1 MNLLFL
7 NALKGLKR
15 KKVQMTILILLI
27 TLSTGI
33 YVAMNSALDRLENRY
48 YSYLDEQNVENVSL
62 DVNIDITKEISKN
75 DFKEIKEK
83 YLNNVTEDEK
93 NIIKSYEF
101 YLNTSYVYDSN
112 MFTAVSYILNKYDA
126 INYLE
131 EQKLD
136 SIKEKYYFDYEKQY
150 SKLIT
155 EDKISMKILP
165 YIKDKKINKP
175 FLLEGRYPENEKEI
189 TILKGFAKKNNIKLN
204 DEYKI
209 GEENYKVVGFAYA
222 SDYIYP
228 LITMSVPIFDEAK
241 NNVIIMNKEDYD
253 KIGGIT
259 DNTYAIR
266 YTNDVKRKFKFE
278 MTNNEEGTTLS
289 IKDDPTTA
297 LLENEQDKV
306 HAGVNTVLRIARI
319 GGLQLEFASNRLFAK
334 YFLYLLLTISVI
346 IISIITKKRIEDEK
360 LQIGVLKSLG
370 YSKYTI
376 ALSYLCY
383 PIIGSIIGGTLGF
396 LIGSGLNTLIAKLY
410 TGYFNVPIEGNIIY
424 ISYLKDSI
432 LIPLILLSIL
442 CYLIAIIMLRKK
454 PLKLLKEGSNL
465 KVNLFSKLVNLLTK
479 LLPFKQRFKY
489 SLASRSIGKL
499 LIVTVTSFGAGM
511 LIVLTLM
518 GINLFKSAIDE
529 SFNGMNYDY
538 IVYMNNYYP
547 NNNTDDTYLLQTD
560 AKLKKANNEELD
572 EDITLSGID
581 NDASNI
587 TLLNDENKDLKQL
600 LKENEVIVSVNMKE
614 KYNLKEND
622 EVIVNLNDKNITYK
636 VVGFNNDYFSY
647 TIYQERNYLSKELGF
662 NDKVYNIIYSKDKK
676 YSNLSTLSEDES
688 SKINYV
694 MSLTDLKDNLLT
706 QMDRYNTTI
715 YIIIIFAS
723 IMAFAII
730 LVISNI
736 VVEEN
741 KKTISLMKV
750 MGYTEKE
757 TSNIV
762 LNIYTPFV
770 IVAYLLS
777 IPAMTNLLK
786 WIVSQLV
793 EDTNVT
799 IPITL
804 PLKEA
809 MIGLIGLL
817 VAYYVALTIA
827 KKSLNKIPLAIALKR
842 E

>member
-62 DVNIDITKEISKN
+62 DVNIDIKKEISKK

-83 YLNNVTEDEK
+83 YLNNVTEDEE

-126 INYLE
+126 LNYLE

-189 TILKGFAKKNNIKLN
+189 TILKGFAKKNNIKIN

-209 GEENYKVVGFAYA
+209 GEEKYKVVGFAYA

-266 YTNDVKRKFKFE
+266 YTTDVKRKFKFE

-396 LIGSGLNTLIAKLY
+396 LIGSSLNTLIAKLY

-529 SFNGMNYDY
+529 SFKGMNYDY

-636 VVGFNNDYFSY
+636 IVGFNNDYFSY

-723 IMAFAII
+723 IMSFSII

-750 MGYTEKE
+750 MGYSERE
-757 TSNIV
+757 TSSIV

-817 VAYYVALTIA
+817 IAYYVALTIA
-827 KKSLNKIPLAIALKR
+827 KKTLNKIPLAIALKR

>member
-62 DVNIDITKEISKN
+62 DVNIDIKKEISKK

-83 YLNNVTEDEK
+83 YLNNVTEDEE

-126 INYLE
+126 LNYLE

-189 TILKGFAKKNNIKLN
+189 TILKGFAKKNNIKIN

-209 GEENYKVVGFAYA
+209 GEEKYKVVGFAYA

-241 NNVIIMNKEDYD
+241 NNVIIMNTEDYD

-266 YTNDVKRKFKFE
+266 YTTDVKRKFKFE

-396 LIGSGLNTLIAKLY
+396 LIGSSLNTLIAKLY

-529 SFNGMNYDY
+529 SFKGMNYDY

-636 VVGFNNDYFSY
+636 IVGFNNDYFSY

-723 IMAFAII
+723 IMSFSII

-750 MGYTEKE
+750 MGYSERE
-757 TSNIV
+757 TSSIV

-817 VAYYVALTIA
+817 IAYYVALTIA
-827 KKSLNKIPLAIALKR
+827 KKTLNKIPLAIALKR

>member
-83 YLNNVTEDEK
+83 YLNNVTEDEE

-529 SFNGMNYDY
+529 SFKGMNYDY

-636 VVGFNNDYFSY
+636 IVGFNNDYFSY

-750 MGYTEKE
+750 MGYSERE

-817 VAYYVALTIA
+817 IAYYVALTIA

>member
-62 DVNIDITKEISKN
+62 DVNIDIKKEISKK

-83 YLNNVTEDEK
+83 YLNNVTEDEE

-126 INYLE
+126 LNYLE

-165 YIKDKKINKP
+165 YMKDKKINKP

-189 TILKGFAKKNNIKLN
+189 TILKGFAKKNNIKIN

-209 GEENYKVVGFAYA
+209 GEEKYKVVGFAYA

-266 YTNDVKRKFKFE
+266 YTTDVKRKFKFE

-306 HAGVNTVLRIARI
+306 YAGVNTVLRIARI
-319 GGLQLEFASNRLFAK
+319 GGLQLEFASNRLFTK

-396 LIGSGLNTLIAKLY
+396 LIGSSLNTLIAKLY

-432 LIPLILLSIL
+432 LTPLILLSIL

-529 SFNGMNYDY
+529 SFKGMNYDY

-622 EVIVNLNDKNITYK
+622 EVIVSLNDKNITYK
-636 VVGFNNDYFSY
+636 IVGFNNDYFSY

-688 SKINYV
+688 GKINYV

-723 IMAFAII
+723 IMSFSII

-750 MGYTEKE
+750 MGYSERE
-757 TSNIV
+757 TSSIV

-817 VAYYVALTIA
+817 IAYYVALTIA

>member
-62 DVNIDITKEISKN
+62 DVNIDIKKEISKK

-83 YLNNVTEDEK
+83 YLNNVTEDEE

-101 YLNTSYVYDSN
+101 YLDTSYVYDSN

-126 INYLE
+126 LNYLE

-189 TILKGFAKKNNIKLN
+189 TILKGFAKKNNIKIN

-209 GEENYKVVGFAYA
+209 GEEKYKVVGFAYA

-253 KIGGIT
+253 KVGGIT

-266 YTNDVKRKFKFE
+266 YTTDVKRKFKFE

-306 HAGVNTVLRIARI
+306 HAGANTVLRIARI

-376 ALSYLCY
+376 ALSYLC
-383 PIIGSIIGGTLGF
+383 
-396 LIGSGLNTLIAKLY
+396 
-410 TGYFNVPIEGNIIY
+410 
-424 ISYLKDSI
+424 
-432 LIPLILLSIL
+432 
-442 CYLIAIIMLRKK
+442 
-454 PLKLLKEGSNL
+454 
-465 KVNLFSKLVNLLTK
+465 
-479 LLPFKQRFKY
+479 
-489 SLASRSIGKL
+489 
-499 LIVTVTSFGAGM
+499 
-511 LIVLTLM
+511 
-518 GINLFKSAIDE
+518 
-529 SFNGMNYDY
+529 
-538 IVYMNNYYP
+538 
-547 NNNTDDTYLLQTD
+547 
-560 AKLKKANNEELD
+560 
-572 EDITLSGID
+572 
-581 NDASNI
+581 
-587 TLLNDENKDLKQL
+587 
-600 LKENEVIVSVNMKE
+600 
-614 KYNLKEND
+614 
-622 EVIVNLNDKNITYK
+622 
-636 VVGFNNDYFSY
+636 
-647 TIYQERNYLSKELGF
+647 
-662 NDKVYNIIYSKDKK
+662 
-676 YSNLSTLSEDES
+676 
-688 SKINYV
+688 
-694 MSLTDLKDNLLT
+694 
-706 QMDRYNTTI
+706 
-715 YIIIIFAS
+715 
-723 IMAFAII
+723 
-730 LVISNI
+730 
-736 VVEEN
+736 
-741 KKTISLMKV
+741 
-750 MGYTEKE
+750 
-757 TSNIV
+757 
-762 LNIYTPFV
+762 
-770 IVAYLLS
+770 
-777 IPAMTNLLK
+777 
-786 WIVSQLV
+786 
-793 EDTNVT
+793 
-799 IPITL
+799 
-804 PLKEA
+804 
-809 MIGLIGLL
+809 
-817 VAYYVALTIA
+817 
-827 KKSLNKIPLAIALKR
+827 
-842 E
+842 